1 MDQYLLVFVKVVE
14 KGNFSKAAEELHMT
28 QPAVSQYIKS
38 LEQMYGT
45 KLLERSNKY
54 VRLNKPGQIV
64 YDHAK
69 EILGVYSKISGLLD
83 DLANAPKG
91 PLAIGASY
99 SFGEYVLPHFISQL
113 HTEFPQIQPSIKIG
127 NTKEMAELV
136 LKNQLDIGIIEGDY
150 HDRHLVVEPFADD
163 FMYVIAS
170 AKHPLEKYGK
180 EASPQSLEKETWI
193 IREEGSGTREATD
206 KLWSDLSISP
216 KDVMVFGSTQIIKES
231 VEAGLG
237 IALLSQVTFRKEQQL
252 DLIKILPVAGTPYK
266 RKFSTVLRRSSYQT
280 KAMEVFI
287 QLLKNRGVEETFFC

>member
-1 MDQYLLVFVKVVE
+1 MDQQLLVFVKVVE

-28 QPAVSQYIKS
+28 QPAVSQYIQS
-38 LEQMYGT
+38 LERMYGT
-45 KLLERSNKY
+45 KLLERTNKY

-69 EILGVYSKISGLLD
+69 EIIGIYSKISGLLD

-113 HTEFPQIQPSIKIG
+113 HSEFPQIQPSIRIG
-127 NTKEMAELV
+127 NTKDITELV
-136 LKNQLDIGIIEGDY
+136 VKNQLDIGIIEGDY

-170 AKHPLEKYGK
+170 AKHPLAKEKG
-180 EASPQSLEKETWI
+180 EISVQSLEKETWI

-237 IALLSQVTFRKEQQL
+237 IALLSQVTFHKEQQL
-252 DLIKILPVAGTPYK
+252 DLINTLPVAGTPYK
-266 RKFSTVLRRSSYQT
+266 RKFSIVLRKTSYQT

-287 QLLKNRGVEETFFC
+287 ELLRVQSPAMLKL